1 MKAIAKCDFQARFK
15 NDSWDIV
22 KSEGL
27 TDIDGFLFDSCEA
40 ESELHIVGIYPHG
53 TDKTE
58 PFHAKL
64 GKEYQHNFLMMK
76 HAIQDMLWIALIGL
90 AICILFGLILV
101 VKSGRYKKDD
111 EVYMA
116 YLDKMWVEVRTAIDG
131 AIVFFCGWL
140 FLDELFSLSNSF
152 VVINAVLM
160 TALAVVVAA
169 ALLDLILYITRHIK
183 NRDLGKSFM
192 VAWIFN
198 KIIKGIWSFFRKN
211 KEKLKDKIKAAKQK
225 YIYVGDVEIEVKR
238 KTLGVVIINIIVG
251 GFALLLMAAENFGFA
266 IFIILVLFL
275 FDCYIFIFH
284 KQSSL
289 KNFFLTL
296 K

>member
-1 MKAIAKCDFQARFK
+1 MERDILAVLAKGENHFSKGQKLIAKYILENYDKAAFMTAGKLGQTVGVSESTVVRFASELGYDGYPEMRKAIQEM
-15 NDSWDIV
+15 I
-22 KSEGL
+22 
-27 TDIDGFLFDSCEA
+27 
-40 ESELHIVGIYPHG
+40 
-53 TDKTE
+53 
-58 PFHAKL
+58 
-64 GKEYQHNFLMMK
+64 
-76 HAIQDMLWIALIGL
+76 WIALIGL

-101 VKSGRYKKDD
+101 MKSGRNKKDD

-116 YLDKMWVEVRTAIDG
+116 PLDNMWVEIRVAIDG
-131 AIVFFCGWL
+131 AIAFFSGWL

-211 KEKLKDKIKAAKQK
+211 KEKLKAKK
-225 YIYVGDVEIEVKR
+225 EEILR
-238 KTLGVVIINIIVG
+238 RYDDSGNRGTI
-251 GFALLLMAAENFGFA
+251 
-266 IFIILVLFL
+266 
-275 FDCYIFIFH
+275 
-284 KQSSL
+284 
-289 KNFFLTL
+289 
-296 K
+296 